1 MAPAAVRSALTKVIA
16 RQPNAPETFDGHGG
30 PHVGICGHQPS
41 TGERYI
47 STGRRYLCCGGYIAL
62 GLPATD
68 PFWSAPAEL
77 WTNAKA
83 WSGIDIPVDK
93 ALKN

>member
-1 MAPAAVRSALTKVIA
+1 
-16 RQPNAPETFDGHGG
+16 RQTNAPETFDGQGWL
-30 PHVGICGHQPS
+30 HVGICGHQPS

-47 STGRRYLCCGGYIAL
+47 STGSLYLCCGGYIAL